1 MIPRD
6 EPEKDTR
13 RAEDDFQQKPFELSR
28 PAQPKMEPKGPARTI
43 IGGIKRTLGLEKVPE
58 DDVESRSIGM
68 DSMGVRFL
76 PFLLSI
82 ASSRGRSGTDASF
95 FVFLGTR
102 RSTSRRR
109 SSRRST

>member
-6 EPEKDTR
+6 ESEKDIR

-28 PAQPKMEPKGPARTI
+28 PTQPKMEPKGSARTI

-76 PFLLSI
+76 L
-82 ASSRGRSGTDASF
+82 ASSLGRFSRSWELISTFSF
-95 FVFLGTR
+95 SLGTH